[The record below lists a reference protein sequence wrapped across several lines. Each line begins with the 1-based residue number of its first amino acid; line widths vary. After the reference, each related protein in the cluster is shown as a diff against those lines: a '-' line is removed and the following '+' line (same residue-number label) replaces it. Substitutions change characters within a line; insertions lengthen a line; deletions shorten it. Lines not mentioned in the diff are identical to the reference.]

1 MVVSSANHMG
11 GSVIDK
17 LVEYTGSIIKL
28 LGFKSWLSHFRADL
42 YQLFNLSRTE
52 FYKMGIII
60 VYTSHVYCEE

>member
-28 LGFKSWLSHFRADL
+28 LGFKS
-42 YQLFNLSRTE
+42 
-52 FYKMGIII
+52 
-60 VYTSHVYCEE
+60 